1 MDKSYFKVNFIN
13 FENKWFTMK
22 IAILSVTDEGKKL
35 SLKLHNLL
43 IHDSKVTELKLFHK
57 DIKNTLKAIFNDYDL
72 IIGIMATGIMVRLLC
87 PLLKHKSKDPGVLII
102 DEAGNFV
109 ISLVSGHL
117 GRANEMTDKIS
128 KLINAVPV
136 ITTATDVQYK
146 IGIDTLANKYYWKI
160 INPELIVYF
169 NKNILLDKK
178 IMLISSL
185 DISYPISSND
195 KKYETYISSVKN
207 YNDLNFDLKNLVQ
220 NHLKK
225 LNYKYKNDNF
235 LFFITNDDN
244 FKIDSKVLIAIPQKF
259 VVGIGARK
267 DISKE
272 KVLFAIEESLK
283 QLEIPI
289 ERVDSLATGYV
300 KEKETGIIEASKE
313 LELPLEIAS
322 FEELENFSFDDYSKS
337 DFVEKTVGF
346 KGICEPSAIIKAGK
360 NSKLIYKKTAYN
372 GVTIAVAVSNDY

>member
-1 MDKSYFKVNFIN
+1 
-13 FENKWFTMK
+13 MK